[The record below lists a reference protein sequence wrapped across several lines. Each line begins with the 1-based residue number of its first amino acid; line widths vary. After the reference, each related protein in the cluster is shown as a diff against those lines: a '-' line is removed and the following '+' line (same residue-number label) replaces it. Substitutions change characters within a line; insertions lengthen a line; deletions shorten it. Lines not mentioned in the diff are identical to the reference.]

1 MISLTD
7 MAKNVGKFTTDNSP
21 VVLTAIGVTG
31 VVTTSILAAKGGMK
45 AADILR
51 DEDVT
56 LTTQEKALKTWKCYI
71 PAVSSGA
78 LTCTAIVASTQIG
91 NRRAAAMAAAYTLS
105 EKKVN
110 EYRNKVA
117 EVVGEKKAEEI
128 QAEVQKDT
136 IDREYSDDVVIM
148 TSGDQL
154 CYDSMSGR
162 FFMSDMEALKYAMN
176 RVNHQINNDGYASLN
191 DFYDHIGIDRTAMGE
206 EIGWRSDDLL
216 EIHFLS
222 MIAPNNKPAIS
233 MEYRTKP
240 VRNYFRQG

>member
-31 VVTTSILAAKGGMK
+31 VVTTSVLAAKGGMK

-128 QAEVQKDT
+128 SEQIHRDNIEKT
-136 IDREYSDDVVIM
+136 YSDDVVIM
-148 TSGDQL
+148 TNGDQL

-162 FFMSDMEALKYAMN
+162 YFMSEMEALKYGMN

-191 DFYDHIGIDRTAMGE
+191 DFYDHIGLDRTAMGE
-206 EIGWRSDDLL
+206 EVGWRSEKLL
-216 EIHFLS
+216 DIHFTSTL
-222 MIAPNNKPAIS
+222 APNGKPAIC
-233 MEYRTKP
+233 MEYRTEP
-240 VRNYFRQG
+240 VRNYFRQV